1 MVVIA
6 LRRLREF
13 WLAHPDAETPLRAW
27 YKIALSADWGKFAD
41 VQATLGNAS
50 SVGSCVVFNVAGNK
64 YRLVARIR
72 YQVRT
77 VFVLRVMTHGEYD
90 DQKLWQ
96 ERCGCH
102 KPPRPPRKSVPKT
115 LPPKRRT

>member
-13 WLAHPDAETPLRAW
+13 WLAHANAEAPLRAW
-27 YKIALSADWGKFAD
+27 YKIAQSADWSKFAD

-50 SVGSCVVFNVAGNK
+50 SVGYCVVFNVAGNK
-64 YRLVARIR
+64 YRLAARIH

-90 DQKLWQ
+90 DQNQWQ
-96 ERCGCH
+96 EQWGCH
-102 KPPRPPRKSVPKT
+102 EPPGPPKKSVPKR
-115 LPPKRRT
+115 LRPKRRT